1 MKKGLIVVLIMI
13 SLLIN
18 SISTYALAPLTLGEA
33 KKLAVE
39 NARSLQS
46 YKATVEQL
54 RIRASIAK
62 DTYEAKDI
70 YIKYENALNYLIVL
84 EQDIAD
90 IQQELLNPALTDEE
104 RASLNS
110 KLESKLRMKTTQEMS
125 IAAYKAQFPTAL
137 GSDTPVKKAWETA
150 KNLYDDTK
158 ISYEQALLQ
167 MELAVEKLFFGIYY
181 QQLSLDMLDKASQV
195 QKANREIT
203 LISRD
208 LGLATDMDV
217 EKADKA
223 INDTAK
229 GIADLK
235 LTYESAVWKLNDLV
249 GRDVTSPLQIAVPE
263 FTPAP
268 MVKTY
273 EAVLKKYWENDVLIP
288 PKERDLKDLKDD
300 YKDTDDRNERAVL
313 SAEIEKAEIDI
324 IDTKQAIN
332 EKIKSLL
339 DGADAKYTAWQ
350 NALLSKKEADLLA
363 KFDQIKFELG
373 LIPKI
378 QNMNSELAAKQALIN
393 ERKAAYDYYTALHEI
408 ELAEA
413 GIIELLPPTVSI

>member
-208 LGLATDMDV
+208 LGLATDLDV
-217 EKADKA
+217 EKAEKA
-223 INDTAK
+223 IDDTNK
-229 GIADLK
+229 SIADLK
-235 LTYESAVWKLNDLV
+235 TVYESSV
-249 GRDVTSPLQIAVPE
+249 G
-263 FTPAP
+263 
-268 MVKTY
+268 
-273 EAVLKKYWENDVLIP
+273 N
-288 PKERDLKDLKDD
+288 
-300 YKDTDDRNERAVL
+300 
-313 SAEIEKAEIDI
+313 
-324 IDTKQAIN
+324 
-332 EKIKSLL
+332 
-339 DGADAKYTAWQ
+339 
-350 NALLSKKEADLLA
+350 
-363 KFDQIKFELG
+363 
-373 LIPKI
+373 
-378 QNMNSELAAKQALIN
+378 
-393 ERKAAYDYYTALHEI
+393 
-408 ELAEA
+408 
-413 GIIELLPPTVSI
+413 